1 MYCGVG
7 NHSAVIQLCIM
18 STPKYRIARLFVA
31 REKGKR
37 CNMAVLLII
46 LLCDLTDKVA
56 TATKTGRKTMSG
68 TNSCPARAVP
78 PSNPSK

>member
-1 MYCGVG
+1 MQYGC
-7 NHSAVIQLCIM
+7 A
-18 STPKYRIARLFVA
+18 
-31 REKGKR
+31 
-37 CNMAVLLII
+37 LII

-56 TATKTGRKTMSG
+56 TATETGRKTMSG